1 MIIHLTERTQ
11 PNLKTRMVMN
21 LYRIYNGFTGFD
33 AVHALACAQTEQEA
47 IELARPMFVKEQP
60 SNPHYS
66 EHLTAELVLTDVYG
80 FDVLQLR
87 GFASPKPKPPDVVP
101 SLEIRTAPDKEV

>member
-1 MIIHLTERTQ
+1 MSQWISPETALPKPGQ
-11 PNLKTRMVMN
+11 RMVMN

-47 IELARPMFVKEQP
+47 IELARPMFAKEQP

-66 EHLTAELVLTDVYG
+66 EHLTAELVLTDVSRA
-80 FDVLQLR
+80 QC
-87 GFASPKPKPPDVVP
+87 SPV
-101 SLEIRTAPDKEV
+101 IG

>member
-1 MIIHLTERTQ
+1 MSTSTS
-11 PNLKTRMVMN
+11 LKTRMVMN

-47 IELARPMFVKEQP
+47 IELARPMFAKEQP

-66 EHLTAELVLTDVYG
+66 EHLTAELVLTDVSRA
-80 FDVLQLR
+80 QC
-87 GFASPKPKPPDVVP
+87 SEVVG
-101 SLEIRTAPDKEV
+101 

>member
-60 SNPHYS
+60 SNPRYS
-66 EHLTAELVLTDVYG
+66 EHLTAELVLTDVSRA
-80 FDVLQLR
+80 QC
-87 GFASPKPKPPDVVP
+87 SEVVG
-101 SLEIRTAPDKEV
+101 